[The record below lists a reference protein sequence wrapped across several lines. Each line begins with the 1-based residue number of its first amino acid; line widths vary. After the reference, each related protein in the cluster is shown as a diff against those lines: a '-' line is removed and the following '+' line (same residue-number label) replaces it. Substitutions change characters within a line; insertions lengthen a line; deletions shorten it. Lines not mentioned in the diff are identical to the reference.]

1 MENENTEYKS
11 GDHDSFIEY
20 VFTKNPKPKK
30 KGREFLFFED
40 IKNLAYNYV
49 VLVIWGGKYSDKFV
63 EAFVKSVK
71 QHSKGC
77 KHIVLITDHIRNDL
91 SDCQSQ
97 SKKGP
102 DRGVK
107 LVPFYSAID
116 ITPD

>member
-1 MENENTEYKS
+1 MSFSLGEEMHMSKT
-11 GDHDSFIEY
+11 DHSWC
-20 VFTKNPKPKK
+20 
-30 KGREFLFFED
+30 L
-40 IKNLAYNYV
+40 

-63 EAFVKSVK
+63 EALVKSVK